1 MIIGTAGH
9 IDHGKTALVRALT
22 GVETDRLPEEQ
33 ARGITLDLG
42 FAYQEIDSG
51 EVLGF
56 VDVPGHERLMH
67 NMVAGAAGIDYVI
80 LVVAADDGPM
90 PQTRE
95 HLEILDLLGLER
107 GLVAL
112 TKIDRVPPAR
122 VSQAAAEVRALLQG
136 RALAEAPVFPVNAL
150 SGDGIAPLA
159 RHLHGAA
166 ADLPARRGDG
176 RFRLAVDR
184 SFSIAGAGTVVTG
197 IVLDGRVRP
206 GDRLLVSPAGHPV
219 RVRRLHAQG
228 RPAQEGRA
236 GQRCALNLADLH
248 RDAVGRGDLV
258 LAPALH
264 LPTRRLDLRLRVL
277 AGEPAPLK
285 HWTPVH
291 CHLGAAHLTGRVAE
305 LDEAGRA
312 QWGPR
317 IEAYAEECDELA
329 LACGHWAKDEDAE
342 ALGILD
348 EISREESRQ
357 SIGVKASALNL
368 AAEIQYK
375 KGEWV
380 QAIGQLDAALAMPRV
395 PVQQVAMALIFRGL
409 TYGQIRESEKEIAD
423 YSAAIN
429 LAQAPVEHVARAFIN
444 RGLTYGQL
452 GDIEKEIADYSQA
465 IDLPQAP
472 TKEVARALINRG
484 IAYGQLGNV
493 EKEIA
498 DYSAAIDLPQAPAE
512 QVAWALVDRGVAC
525 GECGDMDKEIADYSA
540 AIDLQ
545 QAPAEPVARALV
557 NRGLTYWQSGE
568 ADQSERDLDAALRL
582 EGAPTEI
589 RVDSQIALAELRI
602 ATGRWDD
609 AITALSDGLQEGT
622 SATPAYQGDS
632 TDIIGAFFDS
642 SLQPA
647 IRAERARH
655 LLQVYRDSNALA
667 QLGGALTQHLGRLHA
682 DPANLP
688 SPDNLETWATAWE
701 AAGQGIDAFRLPLRL
716 FRTGVDFLKAGG
728 TDRGIL
734 LDLNQEERKLLEQV
748 FNLEAES

>member
-291 CHLGAAHLTGRVAE
+291 CHLGAAHLTGRVAV
-305 LDEAGRA
+305 L
-312 QWGPR
+312 
-317 IEAYAEECDELA
+317 
-329 LACGHWAKDEDAE
+329 DAE
-342 ALGILD
+342 AIAPGAT
-348 EISREESRQ
+348 
-357 SIGVKASALNL
+357 GL
-368 AAEIQYK
+368 AQL
-375 KGEWV
+375 V
-380 QAIGQLDAALAMPRV
+380 LDA
-395 PVQQVAMALIFRGL
+395 
-409 TYGQIRESEKEIAD
+409 
-423 YSAAIN
+423 
-429 LAQAPVEHVARAFIN
+429 
-444 RGLTYGQL
+444 
-452 GDIEKEIADYSQA
+452 
-465 IDLPQAP
+465 DL
-472 TKEVARALINRG
+472 
-484 IAYGQLGNV
+484 
-493 EKEIA
+493 
-498 DYSAAIDLPQAPAE
+498 
-512 QVAWALVDRGVAC
+512 
-525 GECGDMDKEIADYSA
+525 
-540 AIDLQ
+540 
-545 QAPAEPVARALV
+545 
-557 NRGLTYWQSGE
+557 
-568 ADQSERDLDAALRL
+568 AALRGDRL
-582 EGAPTEI
+582 ILRDQSARRT
-589 RVDSQIALAELRI
+589 IAGGWVLDPEPPARGRRRPARLALL
-602 ATGRWDD
+602 A
-609 AITALSDGLQEGT
+609 ALGERDTL
-622 SATPAYQGDS
+622 SAA
-632 TDIIGAFFDS
+632 A
-642 SLQPA
+642 
-647 IRAERARH
+647 
-655 LLQVYRDSNALA
+655 ALD
-667 QLGGALTQHLGRLHA
+667 L
-682 DPANLP
+682 
-688 SPDNLETWATAWE
+688 
-701 AAGQGIDAFRLPLRL
+701 AGQGLDLERLARHWNLDPGQAAAIAALPGGERVDTPAGPLLFARAHWQALQQRVLATLAQGHAEHPDQLGPAPAPRRHGRGSPGRARSLFHPSGGGGPRRHRPAPHRDRRRGARRRLPGCR
-716 FRTGVDFLKAGG
+716 RHRAQTRHPDP
-728 TDRGIL
+728 RIL
-734 LDLNQEERKLLEQV
+734 
-748 FNLEAES
+748 